1 MNKKKIGIIVGVIV
15 LISTLT
21 FFGVYRSLAD
31 QAVSVEVES
40 PKLQTISS
48 EVMIPGTVELEH
60 QQIVSF
66 SPEKGSD
73 YKVLVDVDETVEEGT
88 PLVEFPNTQYGYE
101 LEQINIQ
108 VESGYLRINQVE
120 KQLEA
125 VKERKKELEKEVG
138 KEEAEKAIRAEEDQL
153 ILERRMANLDL
164 RQILL
169 QKEALE
175 ESEED
180 HIVTSTGEGTVL
192 SINESASVSA
202 FEGNETIVHIANKN
216 SVVITGHLSEYDS
229 VQVKEGLRVNISSDA
244 IIEESWSGVIDSVS
258 YFPKSSEPL
267 DGGTAVQYP
276 FQVAIEEGPVS
287 LLKPGMQMIMQVVM
301 EEKEAVTID
310 MSAIVQEDGEDYVY
324 VYENGIIRKAPVT
337 LGIADGNRMEVNGL
351 SEEEQV
357 VVNPT
362 NRLVDGMEVSLH
374 D

>member
-1 MNKKKIGIIVGVIV
+1 MNKKKIGIIVGVVV

-40 PKLQTISS
+40 PQLQTISS

-108 VESGYLRINQVE
+108 IESGYLRINQVE

-138 KEEAEKAIRAEEDQL
+138 KEEAEKAVRAEEDQL

-175 ESEED
+175 EREED

-192 SINESASVSA
+192 SINEAASVST

-216 SVVITGHLSEYDS
+216 SVIITGHLSEYDS

-244 IIEESWSGVIDSVS
+244 IIEENWSGVIDSVS
-258 YFPKSSEPL
+258 YFPKSTEPL
-267 DGGTAVQYP
+267 DGGAAVQYP

-287 LLKPGMQMIMQVVM
+287 VLKPGMQMIMQVVM

-324 VYENGIIRKAPVT
+324 VYENGIIRKVPVT

-351 SEEEQV
+351 SEEDRV